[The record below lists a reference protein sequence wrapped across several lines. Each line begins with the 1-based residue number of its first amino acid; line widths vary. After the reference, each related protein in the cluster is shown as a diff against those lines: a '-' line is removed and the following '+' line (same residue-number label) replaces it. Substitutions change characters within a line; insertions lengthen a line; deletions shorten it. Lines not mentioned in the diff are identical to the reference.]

1 MGQAIRQ
8 VKQLVKYVR
17 EVFGKT
23 VSIWTIKRILKAA
36 GYRWKRMRRSLKQNR
51 NEALF
56 AFFQQEIK
64 ELHEL
69 EAQGEVDIYYFDEA
83 GVNLTPVIPY
93 AWQQKN
99 HRYELPSVQS
109 QNLTILGF
117 MNLRSQCQSFLFEG
131 AADSEIV
138 MACMDEFAEQITKK
152 TIVILDRASIHT
164 SKKMQQRAKQWQKQG
179 LYLQFLPAYCP
190 ELNRI
195 EILWKHVKY
204 YWLDISAYQSM
215 ISLKDQVTDVL
226 ENIGSK
232 YHISF
237 A

>member
-1 MGQAIRQ
+1 MGKAIRQ
-8 VKQLVKYVR
+8 IKQLVEYVR
-17 EVFGKT
+17 EVFGKQ

-36 GYRWKRMRRSLKQNR
+36 GYRWKRMRRSLKQKR
-51 NEALF
+51 DEALF
-56 AFFQQEIK
+56 QFFQQEVK

-69 EAQGEVDIYYFDEA
+69 EIQGELDVYYFDEA

-99 HRYELPSVQS
+99 HRYELPSVRS

-117 MNLRSQCQSFLFEG
+117 MNKESQCQSFLFEG

-138 MACMDEFAEQITKK
+138 IACMDDFAKQITKK
-152 TIVILDRASIHT
+152 TVVILDRASIHT
-164 SKKMQQRAKQWQKQG
+164 SKRMQQRAKQWQKQG

-190 ELNRI
+190 ELNCI
-195 EILWKHVKY
+195 EMLWKHVKY
-204 YWLDISAYQSM
+204 YWLDLSAYQNM
-215 ISLKDQVTDVL
+215 TTLKEMLTEVL

-232 YHISF
+232 YHINF